1 MSLKENFSSRLQSAF
16 MDQVSKNNLNKGIE
30 GIQASS
36 DMYRSISN
44 EPNQPPIKKLEMQE
58 KKTKNSK
65 TPLIKKS
72 IKKSEVTNLIGK
84 TKMKKPIGKLF
95 SMGKT
100 ETDEATSSGASGQFS
115 QPLFSEESANK
126 KKLKKVE
133 TKEATGASSA
143 GQYSTPK
150 IWAKTMNKKD
160 WKGASKT
167 QIPGGKFVQ
176 VKKKCKK
183 FPYCNQGDIKAL
195 NIFENEMLKRVIE
208 NVSKKYQ
215 VEDYVIKNIIAYE
228 IGLIK

>member
-1 MSLKENFSSRLQSAF
+1 MKIKEDISSTLKNTLSDHIGSMGFNTSPEGLEASTDMLNWRDVSST
-16 MDQVSKNNLNKGIE
+16 
-30 GIQASS
+30 
-36 DMYRSISN
+36 
-44 EPNQPPIKKLEMQE
+44 PPPKKLEMQE
-58 KKTKNSK
+58 KKNKK
-65 TPLIKKS
+65 TPIIKKS
-72 IKKSEVTNLIGK
+72 IKKSDITNLIGK
-84 TKMKKPIGKLF
+84 SKMNKPTGKLY
-95 SMGKT
+95 SIGKT
-100 ETDEATSSGASGQFS
+100 ETDEATSSGAAGQYS
-115 QPLFSEESANK
+115 QPLFSEPKEEK
-126 KKLKKVE
+126 IKKVE
-133 TKEATGASSA
+133 TKEATGSSSA

-150 IWAKTMNKKD
+150 MWAKTMNKKD
-160 WKGASKT
+160 WRGASKT

>member
-1 MSLKENFSSRLQSAF
+1 MEINENIS
-16 MDQVSKNNLNKGIE
+16 NNLRVALSKEISDKDLSSGSE
-30 GIQASS
+30 GLKISS
-36 DMYRSISN
+36 DMLKSIPN
-44 EPNQPPIKKLEMQE
+44 VQNQPPVKKLEMQE
-58 KKTKNSK
+58 KKTKNLK

-72 IKKSEVTNLIGK
+72 IKKSEVTDLIGK

>member
-1 MSLKENFSSRLQSAF
+1 MKINENIS
-16 MDQVSKNNLNKGIE
+16 NNLRVALSKEISDKDLSSGSE
-30 GIQASS
+30 GLKISS
-36 DMYRSISN
+36 DMLKSIPN
-44 EPNQPPIKKLEMQE
+44 VQNQPPVKKLEMQE
-58 KKTKNSK
+58 KKTKNLK

-72 IKKSEVTNLIGK
+72 IKKSEVTDLIGK